1 MKIICIGRN
10 YLNHA
15 SELGNSIPSEPMFFL
30 KPDSSILHKR
40 HAFYIPDWTK
50 VVHYE
55 VELVVKIKKLGKAIQ
70 KKYASRYYEEVGL
83 GIDFTARDVQS
94 KLKAVGHP
102 WEKSKSFDGSAVVSE
117 KFISLESL
125 AKNVQ
130 NLNFDLSL
138 NGSTVQSGSTSDMI
152 FKVDELISY
161 LSQFMT
167 LKTGDLIFTGTPSGV
182 GPVKP
187 GDKITGTLEGFQML
201 NVNVK

>member
-10 YLNHA
+10 YIDHA
-15 SELGNSIPSEPMFFL
+15 SELGNSVPSEPMFFL

-40 HAFYIPDWTK
+40 HAFYIPDWTAE
-50 VVHYE
+50 VHYE

-70 KKYASRYYEEVGL
+70 KKYASRYYTEVGL
-83 GIDFTARDVQS
+83 GIDFTARDIQN
-94 KLKAVGHP
+94 KLKSDGHP
-102 WEKSKSFDGSAVVSE
+102 WEKAKSFDGSAVVSE
-117 KFISLESL
+117 KFIQLDALGKS
-125 AKNVQ
+125 VQ

-138 NGSTVQSGSTSDMI
+138 NGSKVQLGSTADMI
-152 FKVDELISY
+152 FKVDDLISY
-161 LSQFMT
+161 VSQFMT

-182 GPVKP
+182 GRVKP